1 MRTAAAPVRTLDAH
15 SVAEL
20 RQAAQELLAEFGTSA
35 ASATLLER
43 VAQTADAFSDTLRH
57 HCRPVDTADGLYVL
71 AGLDVD
77 GHNLGPT
84 PTSWAD
90 AGDRGALHDITLL
103 LLATVMG
110 NPIAWEGQQDG
121 RYVHNIVPSPGH
133 EDEQTGASSTVLLS
147 PHTED
152 AFHPGRAHLLMLSCM
167 RNRDNI
173 ATTAASIRQ
182 VRLDEADIALLTRPL
197 LPILPD
203 DAYTEAQGFDGGS
216 PPLVPTLFHAQDGL
230 TLRFD
235 PAYTP
240 LADASPAHRAAY
252 RRLEDE
258 LARVS
263 RAVSLNPG
271 EVLVVDNDMVVHG
284 RVPFRAR
291 YDGTDRWLKRASV
304 GVPGRRSRPLAEAD
318 EHGYGQAAVE
328 AYDRSRAGSGAYG
341 QSRAATEASGA
352 PDAPDAH
359 AS

>member
-1 MRTAAAPVRTLDAH
+1 MSTAAAPVRTLDAH
-15 SVAEL
+15 SVSEL
-20 RQAAQELLAEFGTSA
+20 RQAAEKILDEFGTSA
-35 ASATLLER
+35 TSTALLER
-43 VAQTADAFSDTLRH
+43 VAQAGDAFSDTLRH

-77 GHNLGPT
+77 DHDLGPT
-84 PTSWAD
+84 PTSWAG
-90 AGDRGALHDITLL
+90 AGDSGALHDITLL

-167 RNRDNI
+167 RNHDNI
-173 ATTAASIRQ
+173 ATTAASIGQ
-182 VRLDEADIALLTRPL
+182 VELDQADIGLLTRPL

-203 DAYTEAQGFDGGS
+203 DAYAEAQGFDGGT
-216 PPLVPTLFHAQDGL
+216 PPRVPTLFHARDGL

-240 LADASPAHRAAY
+240 LDDASPAHRAAY
-252 RRLEDE
+252 ARLEAE
-258 LARVS
+258 LSRVS

-271 EVLVVDNDMVVHG
+271 EVLIVDNDLVVHG

-304 GVPGRRSRPLAEAD
+304 RVPGRRSRPLAEAE
-318 EHGYGQAAVE
+318 EHGYGQAALE
-328 AYDRSRAGSGAYG
+328 AHMS
-341 QSRAATEASGA
+341 
-352 PDAPDAH
+352 
-359 AS
+359 